1 MTTTMQNVE
10 RPLTQEVRDLA
21 LSGEVVLPPLPEVA
35 HRVIE
40 LLSDLSKADYRMVA
54 DVLHS
59 DPAITAVLLR
69 MANSA
74 FFGGLQPISD
84 PGQALARLGVK
95 RVVSLV
101 TTLATK
107 GQFEIVDPFKT
118 DLLRGLWTHSVGS
131 GLAARR
137 LAGLTGGDAEESY
150 LAGLLHDI
158 GKLLALKT
166 MDHLSQRRPEIEL
179 SPIIMSEVLQAC
191 HAELGHRVLTD
202 WHLPSSICQ
211 AVLVHH
217 DDTGT
222 IRDGLAMRVQ
232 AADAITR
239 KIGAHPKPDPN
250 LVLEDLPAI
259 ERLGLSDLELAA
271 LMVDLEDEI
280 ANLQRLL

>member
-1 MTTTMQNVE
+1 MTATTQYVE
-10 RPLTQEVRDLA
+10 RPLTQEVRELA
-21 LSGEVVLPPLPEVA
+21 RSGEVVLPPLPEVA
-35 HRVIE
+35 HCVIE
-40 LLSDLSKADYRMVA
+40 LLSDFTKADYRTIA
-54 DVLHS
+54 DVLRS
-59 DPAITAVLLR
+59 DPAITAALLR

-84 PGQALARLGVK
+84 PGQAMARLGVK

-107 GQFEIVDPFKT
+107 GQFETADAFKT
-118 DLLRGLWTHSVGS
+118 DLLRGLWTHAVGS
-131 GLAARR
+131 ALAARR

-158 GKLLALKT
+158 GELLALKA
-166 MDHLSQRRPEIEL
+166 MDHLSQSRPEVEL
-179 SPIIMSEVLQAC
+179 SPFIMREVLQAC

-202 WHLPSSICQ
+202 WHLPPSICQ

-217 DDTGT
+217 DDSGT
-222 IRDGLAMRVQ
+222 IRDGLAVRVQ
-232 AADAITR
+232 AADTITR
-239 KIGAHPKPDPN
+239 KIGAHPEPDPN

-259 ERLGLSDLELAA
+259 ERLGLTDIELAA